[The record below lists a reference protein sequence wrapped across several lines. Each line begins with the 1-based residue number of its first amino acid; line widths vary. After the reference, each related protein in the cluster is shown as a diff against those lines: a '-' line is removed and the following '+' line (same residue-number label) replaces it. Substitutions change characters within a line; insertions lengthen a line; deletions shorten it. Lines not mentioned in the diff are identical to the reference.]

1 MSAHVGIQFHAA
13 PSEPQSNDR
22 DSFLSLSGIDT
33 YQESSWKY
41 TNEAHMDCNSE
52 QISNMVCMLMYYD
65 VKYCATLQYWPFGMS
80 FSFFLFLLL

>member
-33 YQESSWKY
+33 YQESS
-41 TNEAHMDCNSE
+41 
-52 QISNMVCMLMYYD
+52 
-65 VKYCATLQYWPFGMS
+65 
-80 FSFFLFLLL
+80 